1 MLAGR
6 AFSFLIAVP
15 PISRV
20 DRAFRLAS
28 TLITTQTSEDMSMTD
43 AELLTLLR
51 DLESDYVERKESYS
65 GDVPEKARR
74 AVCCFANDLPA
85 HQRTGILF
93 IGVRDDGSPAG
104 LAITD
109 ELLQQLASIREDVLP
124 FPSLTVERRVLDG
137 AELAVVSV
145 SPSRDVPVR
154 YKGCV
159 WVRVGPTT
167 RRASPEDER
176 ILAERRGAANLPGDL
191 RPAAECS
198 LADLDLGFFSSSYL
212 PSAIAPEI
220 LAANQRS
227 VEQQLATCRFVVG
240 PTDLRPTL
248 VGCLVLAV
256 EPRRAAPGAYV
267 QFLRFDGVEL
277 TSPIADQAEIG
288 GSLSDLLRA
297 LDEKL
302 RAHIRIATNITSG
315 DQEVRRPDYPLAALQ
330 QLARNAVMHRSF
342 EGTNAPIRISWFADR
357 IEIQN
362 PGGPFGQVTQE
373 NFGQPGVAD
382 YRNPH
387 LAEAMK
393 VLGYVQRFGVGI
405 ATARAELSANGNPL
419 PEFQVTP
426 NFVHVTVRARP

>member
-1 MLAGR
+1 
-6 AFSFLIAVP
+6 
-15 PISRV
+15 
-20 DRAFRLAS
+20 
-28 TLITTQTSEDMSMTD
+28 MSMTD
-43 AELLTLLR
+43 SELLALLR
-51 DLESDYVERKESYS
+51 DLESDCVERKESYN
-65 GDVPEKARR
+65 GDVREKTRR
-74 AVCCFANDLPA
+74 AVCCFANDLPS
-85 HQRTGILF
+85 HQRAGNIF
-93 IGVRDDGSPAG
+93 IGARDDGSPAG

-109 ELLQQLASIREDVLP
+109 ELLQQLATIHDDGGVLP
-124 FPSLTVERRVLDG
+124 FPSLTVERRILDG
-137 AELAVVSV
+137 AEFAVVAV
-145 SPSRDVPVR
+145 TPSQDVPVR
-154 YKGCV
+154 YKGRI

-167 RRASPEDER
+167 RLASLEDER
-176 ILAERRGAANLPGDL
+176 ILAERRGAANLSGDL
-191 RPAAECS
+191 RPPAECS
-198 LADLDLGFFSSSYL
+198 LDDLDLGFFRTSYL
-212 PSAIAPEI
+212 PSAIAPEV

-240 PTDLRPTL
+240 PADLRPTL

-267 QFLRFDGVEL
+267 QFVRFGGVHL
-277 TSPIADQAEIG
+277 TSPITDQAEIG

-302 RAHIRIATNITSG
+302 RAHIRIATNITAG
-315 DQEVRRPDYPLAALQ
+315 DQEVRQPDYPLAALQ
-330 QLARNAVMHRSF
+330 QLVRNAVMHRSF

-393 VLGYVQRFGVGI
+393 ILGYVQRFGVGI
-405 ATARAELSANGNPL
+405 ATARAELATNGNPP
-419 PEFQVTP
+419 PEFQVTQ
-426 NFVHVTVRARP
+426 NFIHVTVRTRP

>member
-1 MLAGR
+1 
-6 AFSFLIAVP
+6 
-15 PISRV
+15 
-20 DRAFRLAS
+20 
-28 TLITTQTSEDMSMTD
+28 MTD
-43 AELLTLLR
+43 AELLALLR
-51 DLESDYVERKESYS
+51 DLESDCVERKESYS
-65 GDVPEKARR
+65 GDVREKARC
-74 AVCCFANDLPA
+74 AVCCFANDLPG
-85 HQRTGILF
+85 HQRAGIIF
-93 IGVRDDGSPAG
+93 IGARDDGSPAG

-109 ELLQQLASIREDVLP
+109 ELLQQLASIREVVLP
-124 FPSLTVERRVLDG
+124 FPSITVERRILNG
-137 AELAVVSV
+137 ADVAVVSV
-145 SPSRDVPVR
+145 TPSRDVPVR
-154 YKGCV
+154 YNQRV

-167 RRASPEDER
+167 RLASPEDER
-176 ILAERRGAANLPGDL
+176 ILAERRSAANLPGDL

-198 LADLDLGFFSSSYL
+198 LADLDLNFFRTSYL
-212 PSAIAPEI
+212 PSAIAPDV

-240 PTDLRPTL
+240 PVDLRPTL

-267 QFLRFDGVEL
+267 QFVRFDGVDL
-277 TSPIADQAEIG
+277 TSPISDQAEIG

-302 RAHIRIATNITSG
+302 RAHIRIATSITSG

-373 NFGQPGVAD
+373 NFGHPGVAD

-393 VLGYVQRFGVGI
+393 ILGYVQRFGVGI
-405 ATARAELSANGNPL
+405 ATARAELETNGNPPL
-419 PEFQVTP
+419 EFQVTQ